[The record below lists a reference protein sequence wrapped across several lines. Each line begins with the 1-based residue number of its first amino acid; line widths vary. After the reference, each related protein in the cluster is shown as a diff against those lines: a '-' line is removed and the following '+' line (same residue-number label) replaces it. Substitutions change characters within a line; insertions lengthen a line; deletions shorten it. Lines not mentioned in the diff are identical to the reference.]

1 MTPSFVSWFSGVGMF
16 DLALIRAGFERLGAC
31 EIDKFARKVYAARLG
46 APAFFSEDITSVE
59 AKDIPDADLWVGGFP
74 CQDVSVAGKRAGIGD
89 GDTRSGLVHTFL
101 RLAVAKQ
108 PRFLLLE
115 NVPGLLSGTTDDG
128 GSAGDVERD
137 EMGEPAGDALWFGA
151 LLGALAESG
160 YRHGA
165 WRILDARWFG
175 VAQRRRRVF
184 LLFARDPRDGAV
196 ARAVLSEPESVRR
209 GPPTRGEARPGTAAG
224 TRGGLAGLG
233 EQRVARALGSVGGG
247 QDPAVGKGDLI
258 VAHETGQG
266 WWTEGAGTLR
276 AGASGSNPTGHLV
289 AHTLQAA
296 DGHHG
301 RRSPRGDGGDNLIV
315 AATINASYDRGAVGH
330 NRDENLVPIPFDRAQ
345 ITHPANRSRCEPGA
359 PAPTLHAGGGA
370 HVAFAPSSLNGGGAD
385 APMSQRI
392 WDGNGIAPT
401 LDTSSPPV
409 AFLDAWSVRGSLSPN
424 QHPCKTDGLSD
435 ALDTTGPGAVYAID
449 SYRDVTDA
457 TNEPGPAAVAIR
469 PAAVR
474 RLTPME
480 CELLMGLPPGHTCLC
495 GVVPYSTAAC
505 KCADGP
511 RYRAIGNGGAVP
523 VVEWIGRRLLA
534 RLGGDLT

>member
-16 DLALIRAGFERLGAC
+16 DLALIRAGFERRGAC

-46 APAFFSEDITSVE
+46 APAFFSEDITSAE

-89 GDTRSGLVHTFL
+89 GETRSGLVHTFL
-101 RLAVAKQ
+101 RLAVAKR

-115 NVPGLLSGTTDDG
+115 NVPGLLSGASNDG
-128 GSAGDVERD
+128 RGAGDVERD
-137 EMGEPAGDALWFGA
+137 EMGEPAGDALWFGS

-209 GPPTRGEARPGTAAG
+209 GPPTRGEARAGAAAG
-224 TRGGLAGLG
+224 ARGGLAGLG
-233 EQRVARALGSVGGG
+233 EQRVARALGGVGGG

-258 VAHETGQG
+258 VAATLTTGGRETGPH
-266 WWTEGAGTLR
+266 GALDGV
-276 AGASGSNPTGHLV
+276 NLV
-289 AHTLQAA
+289 AHSLQAA

-301 RRSPRGDGGDNLIV
+301 RRSPRGDGGDNLVVARAEESRV
-315 AATINASYDRGAVGH
+315 AATLLRNSARTGFGPL
-330 NRDENLVPIPFDRAQ
+330 DENLVPVAFDRAQ

-359 PAPTLHAGGGA
+359 HDNNVTLRDGKRYVAPCGRSCGCWPDEVEGGDIHHDDDCWTRDRPSEKSTAVSFHATQD
-370 HVAFAPSSLNGGGAD
+370 PISS
-385 APMSQRI
+385 
-392 WDGNGIAPT
+392 
-401 LDTSSPPV
+401 
-409 AFLDAWSVRGSLSPN
+409 
-424 QHPCKTDGLSD
+424 
-435 ALDTTGPGAVYAID
+435 
-449 SYRDVTDA
+449 RDVSPCLGTGSKQGTA
-457 TNEPGPAAVAIR
+457 TTAVNAGP
-469 PAAVR
+469 AVR

-480 CELLMGLPPGHTCLC
+480 CELLQGLPRGWTCLC
-495 GVVPYSTAAC
+495 GVAPYSTAAC
-505 KCADGP
+505 KCPDGS
-511 RYRAIGNGGAVP
+511 RYRAVGNGGAVP
-523 VVEWIGRRLLA
+523 VVFWIGRRLKDA
-534 RLGGDLT
+534 MERDGRAAAAGEVRDNPER